1 MGDEMHKTNGNTQGW
16 QLEDVAVSAIQGQ
29 VAQIIA
35 REGME
40 NTPLSQNMMTTDKFI
55 IVLEAMDELGHILSS
70 TEPVPMGL
78 ILRQVFKVAALSA
91 MFGES
96 LMES

>member
-1 MGDEMHKTNGNTQGW
+1 MPKRIEEHTDW
-16 QLEDVAVSAIQGQ
+16 QLQDVAISAIQGQ

-35 REGME
+35 RHGID
-40 NTPLSQNMMTTDKFI
+40 NTPLSQNMSVTEKFV
-55 IVLEAMDELGHILSS
+55 IVLEALDELGHLLSDK
-70 TEPVPMGL
+70 EPVAMGL
-78 ILRQVFKVAALSA
+78 ILRQVFKIAALSA

>member
-1 MGDEMHKTNGNTQGW
+1 MHEMINNVHGW
-16 QLEDVAVSAIQGQ
+16 QLDNVAISAIQGQ

-35 REGME
+35 REGID
-40 NTPLSQNMMTTDKFI
+40 NTPLSQNMMTTDKFVI
-55 IVLEAMDELGHILSS
+55 LLEALDELGHLLSD
-70 TEPVPMGL
+70 TEPVAMGL
-78 ILRQVFKVAALSA
+78 ILRQVFKVAALAA